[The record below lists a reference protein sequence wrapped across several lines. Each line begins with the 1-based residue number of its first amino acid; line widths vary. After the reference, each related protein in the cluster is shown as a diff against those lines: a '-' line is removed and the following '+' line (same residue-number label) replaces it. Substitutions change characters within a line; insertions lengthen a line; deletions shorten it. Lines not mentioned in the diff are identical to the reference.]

1 MSHVLGIDLAP
12 GELRVAHAER
22 RRFGATRLVRL
33 ERIPYASDADL
44 GRALRRLA
52 NAHPSASVLTALP
65 LAAAA
70 HRLLSLPF
78 RDGRRLRETVPLEL
92 VGHLPSDPGDVAIG
106 FDTIEATARGTTVIA
121 AAVRRDEIT
130 ALRARLAAAALVPER
145 VALAPLPI
153 WNLVTLADATLVVAD
168 GARST
173 ASVRRA
179 GRLAGLR
186 ALGAS
191 PGDLDG
197 FVAEVRWTLDA
208 MGGATTIV
216 LAGPDATSEL
226 AARLDAEPID
236 RAASWRDPSLGACA
250 LAAGLAAG
258 PSLTLDAA
266 RTAPAPAAHRRRVV
280 GLAAAAALVAVAD
293 LAIVRAGLG
302 RREAMLAEATRAT
315 AAAALPAGTRLV
327 APRAQLEAA
336 VGAGTQ
342 GLRPGAVLALLREL
356 SQRVPASVHLDL
368 DELTLD
374 GDVLRLH
381 GRAEG
386 FEAIDV
392 LQRALAA
399 APGLRDVAAEDSRAT
414 VDGRGVEFALRATW
428 GPSVGAPS

>member
-1 MSHVLGIDLAP
+1 MSDVLGIDLAP
-12 GELRVAHAER
+12 DELRVAHAER
-22 RRFGATRLVRL
+22 RFGAARLVRL
-33 ERIPYASDADL
+33 ERIPYASEADL
-44 GRALRRLA
+44 GRALARLA
-52 NAHPSASVLTALP
+52 SAHRSASVVAALP

-70 HRLLSLPF
+70 HRFLSLPF

-92 VGHLPSDPGDVAIG
+92 VGHLPGDPGDVAIG
-106 FDTIEATARGTTVIA
+106 FDTIDAGAQGTTVLA
-121 AAVRRDEIT
+121 AAVRRNDIT
-130 ALRARLAAAALVPER
+130 GLRERLTAAALVPER
-145 VALAPLPI
+145 IALAPLPV
-153 WNLVTLADATLVVAD
+153 WNLLALPDAALVVAD
-168 GARST
+168 GERST
-173 ASVRRA
+173 VSVRRA

-186 ALGAS
+186 ALGAR
-191 PGDLDG
+191 PDDLDG
-197 FVAEVRWTLDA
+197 FVAEVRWTLGA
-208 MGGATTIV
+208 MGAATRIV
-216 LAGPDATSEL
+216 LAGPDATGDL

-236 RAASWRDPSLGACA
+236 RVVSWRDPMIGACA
-250 LAAGLAAG
+250 LAAGLSAG

-266 RTAPAPAAHRRRVV
+266 RSAPATPAHRRRVV
-280 GLAAAAALVAVAD
+280 GLAAAAALIAVAD
-293 LAIVRAGLG
+293 LGIVRAGLG
-302 RREAMLAEATRAT
+302 RREAMLAEATHAA

-336 VGAGTQ
+336 AGAGTQ

-386 FEAIDV
+386 FEAIDL
-392 LQRALAA
+392 LQRALAT

-428 GPSVGAPS
+428 GPSLGAPS